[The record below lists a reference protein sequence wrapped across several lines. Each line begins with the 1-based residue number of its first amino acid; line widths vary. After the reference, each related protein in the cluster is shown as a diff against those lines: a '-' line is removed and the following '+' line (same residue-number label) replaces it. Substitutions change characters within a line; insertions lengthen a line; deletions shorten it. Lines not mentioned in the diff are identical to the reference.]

1 MPISASMSY
10 IMTQVRFFAA
20 ALLLA
25 STAACSGCEDD
36 LVPIVGE
43 DSGARLDAGIR
54 IDSGVTEADAGDPPD
69 TTRVLTFDGT
79 SPVTVYYRIAR
90 DLRFLLKNG
99 EGAPVANEQIQFSL
113 TGNAGAINT
122 MTAVTDGQGA
132 ATVRFT
138 AGAAQASGAIT
149 ATAEYATP
157 VTVLINVQEDP
168 AAGLIVDVRSN
179 TRLTTASA
187 DALIYIGTQ
196 AQVPT
201 CAALRVASPLP
212 TATLSA
218 TFNTIPNTRTFA
230 NQTSGLRVTVFATG
244 RGQNGRTI
252 AQGCTEGVVLVGA
265 TNTRV
270 IVTLE
275 QNPTDLDGDY
285 DVLMQFDLGTALPSP
300 YDTTVNLVTDILS
313 DPAGWAVYQTLGA
326 IDDQSG
332 FTTFLNCTVAVCGAA
347 RANSSPPDRA
357 TFREVS
363 ANPNVFNVWREA
375 RTLVRNFLVDLLGN
389 GFITVETVGGDIDQ
403 LIRRFEVGA
412 QFSLTTTTSA
422 SRVSIEESWK
432 AIVFT
437 WSLSCPQG
445 DTGCARRPIELSGAN
460 AHLAPA
466 AAIYGGSIT
475 HAPRTTPAPGET
487 ERFRIEPDEHP
498 INIRYGAIILLAL
511 NQVVFP
517 NLPGNI
523 AGNNLTQVVQNIVNC
538 PNVGTSVSNATS
550 GLLSANFVEGLCTAA
565 VTAAATYV
573 ENQILALDSQNNPG
587 LIGRPEDGLTGGG
600 EFFLT
605 DADHDLRTEL
615 VQNLTM
621 YAQWTTPG
629 NPNQSQDLTS
639 PITGAGRRT
648 AENCT
653 VDTDCPAGMLCAPIA
668 HYLKVRALELD
679 CRYTVG
685 ATAGG
690 VGCAQDSDCGSGL
703 CFDPG
708 TGIRVCYQ
716 ACDGAGTCNIG
727 TCTEDAASV
736 SLNGV
741 LAGLGN
747 ATADACVP

>member
-1 MPISASMSY
+1 MSY
-10 IMTQVRFFAA
+10 TMSQVRFLAA
-20 ALLLA
+20 ALLAA

-43 DSGARLDAGIR
+43 DSGARLDAGIML
-54 IDSGVTEADAGDPPD
+54 DAGQTETDAGVPPAPV
-69 TTRVLTFDGT
+69 RVLTFDGT

-90 DLRFLLKNG
+90 DLRFLLKDG
-99 EGAPVANEQIQFSL
+99 DGAPVANEQIQFSL
-113 TGNAGAINT
+113 TGTPGTIST
-122 MTAVTDGQGA
+122 MTAVTDAQGA
-132 ATVRFT
+132 AVVRFT
-138 AGAAQASGAIT
+138 AGAAQAQGAIT
-149 ATAEYATP
+149 ANAEYANP

-168 AAGLIVDVRSN
+168 SAGLIVDVRSN
-179 TRLTTASA
+179 TRIRTASA
-187 DALIYIGTQ
+187 DAFVYIGTQ

-218 TFNTIPNTRTFA
+218 NFATVPNSRTYT
-230 NQTSGLRVTVFATG
+230 NQTSGQRVTVFALG
-244 RGQNGRTI
+244 KNANGAII
-252 AQGCTEGVVLVGA
+252 AQGCTEGVTLVGA

-270 IVTLE
+270 IVTLA
-275 QNPTDLDGDY
+275 QNPTDFDGNY

-313 DPAGWAVYQTLGA
+313 DPAGWAVYQTLAA

-332 FTTFLNCTVAVCGAA
+332 FTSFLQCTVPVCGNNTA
-347 RANSSPPDRA
+347 RA
-357 TFREVS
+357 TFRQVT

-375 RTLVRNFLVDLLGN
+375 RTLVRNFLVSLLGN

-412 QFSLTTTTSA
+412 EFALTTTTSA

-466 AAIYGGSIT
+466 AAVYGGTIT
-475 HAPRTTPAPGET
+475 HAPTTTPAPGQT

-498 INIRYGAIILLAL
+498 INIRYGAIIILAL
-511 NQVVFP
+511 NQIVFP

-538 PNVGTSVSNATS
+538 PNVGTSVSNATG

-600 EFFLT
+600 EFFLI
-605 DADHDLRTEL
+605 DADHDLRPEL
-615 VQNLTM
+615 VRNLTM

-639 PITGAGRRT
+639 PITGEGRRA

-653 VDTDCPAGMLCAPIA
+653 VNSDCPTGMTCSPIA

-679 CRYTVG
+679 CRYVVG
-685 ATAGG
+685 NTAGG
-690 VGCAQDSDCGSGL
+690 VGCAQNSDCASGL

-708 TGIRVCYQ
+708 SGVRICYE
-716 ACDGAGTCNIG
+716 ACEGASTCSIG
-727 TCTEDAASV
+727 TCTADAANV

-741 LAGLGN
+741 LAGLGS
-747 ATADACVP
+747 ASVDACVP